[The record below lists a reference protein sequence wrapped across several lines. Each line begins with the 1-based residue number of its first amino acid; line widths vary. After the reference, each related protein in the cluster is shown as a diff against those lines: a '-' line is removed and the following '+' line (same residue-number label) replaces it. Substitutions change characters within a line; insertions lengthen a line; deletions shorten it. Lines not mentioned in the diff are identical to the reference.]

1 MSSSSKTPSDITAY
15 LEATTKNIKKLK
27 KKSKD
32 NDIKTL
38 FDIAYTALS
47 AATSKYEASSNPNII
62 VIGNDDKKD
71 DNDDDDNDVKVIPLQ
86 DDGDDKETKALKWK
100 LKLLATNAAS
110 REVSGPSRASRTLP
124 TPPPA
129 PAPVP
134 VPAQQQ
140 QPQVA
145 QMQQQQQQDANIEEF
160 FEYLVDV
167 VKSFRQNPDQQRFDD
182 FKKAFQ
188 LKPRLCFIRR
198 YNHWSKKKTGGANE
212 NILGLDYNEINDRT
226 VLELFN
232 QICNM
237 PLVA

>member
-71 DNDDDDNDVKVIPLQ
+71 DNDDDVKVIPLQ

-129 PAPVP
+129 PAPPQSPAP
-134 VPAQQQ
+134 VPA
-140 QPQVA
+140 PA
-145 QMQQQQQQDANIEEF
+145 HQMQQQQQQDANIEEF